1 MFANL
6 ITGAIKVRIICAI
19 LFLIG
24 GCTYNEIP
32 KTFFNCNSTTL
43 AVTLVSKLNPTSC
56 FAIDGSI
63 TVSASGG
70 IPPYAFTINNGSYQ
84 SNGVFLYLGQGSYTL
99 YAKDANNCERWIQ
112 VGITAPGSN
121 LDAAVA
127 TTPDN
132 QCLNDNGSIM
142 LTATGGT
149 PPYSYQFGTEK
160 AGKQNSF
167 SNLRS
172 GSYPFLVRDTT
183 GCLITVNVRVEHGDT
198 GTSFATNIKP
208 ILDKNCAVP
217 GCHNGD
223 NGASRNW
230 TVFTQVQNNASNIRT
245 RTTNKSMPPAGS
257 TVLTEDQIRLIACW
271 VDDGA
276 NSN

>member
-1 MFANL
+1 
-6 ITGAIKVRIICAI
+6 
-19 LFLIG
+19 
-24 GCTYNEIP
+24 
-32 KTFFNCNSTTL
+32 
-43 AVTLVSKLNPTSC
+43 
-56 FAIDGSI
+56 
-63 TVSASGG
+63 
-70 IPPYAFTINNGSYQ
+70 
-84 SNGVFLYLGQGSYTL
+84 
-99 YAKDANNCERWIQ
+99 
-112 VGITAPGSN
+112 
-121 LDAAVA
+121 
-127 TTPDN
+127 
-132 QCLNDNGSIM
+132 M

-198 GTSFATNIKP
+198 GTSFATDIKP

-230 TVFTQVQNNASNIRT
+230 TVFTQVQNNASNIGT

-276 NSN
+276 KSN

>member
-1 MFANL
+1 
-6 ITGAIKVRIICAI
+6 
-19 LFLIG
+19 
-24 GCTYNEIP
+24 
-32 KTFFNCNSTTL
+32 
-43 AVTLVSKLNPTSC
+43 
-56 FAIDGSI
+56 
-63 TVSASGG
+63 VSASGG

-112 VGITAPGSN
+112 VGIAAPGSN
-121 LDAAVA
+121 LEAAVA

-198 GTSFATNIKP
+198 GTSFATDIKP
-208 ILDKNCAVP
+208 ILDKDCAVP

-230 TVFTQVQNNASNIRT
+230 TVFTQVQSNAANIRT

-276 NSN
+276 KSN

>member
-1 MFANL
+1 M
-6 ITGAIKVRIICAI
+6 TGAIKIRIICAI

-43 AVTLVSKLNPTSC
+43 AVMLVSKLNPTSC
-56 FAIDGSI
+56 LAIDGAI
-63 TVSASGG
+63 TVAASGG
-70 IPPYAFTINNGSYQ
+70 IPPYAFTINNETYR
-84 SNGVFLYLGQGSYTL
+84 SNGAFLYLGQGSYTL

-112 VGITAPGSN
+112 VGIAAPGST

-167 SNLRS
+167 SNLKS

-183 GCLITVNVRVEHGDT
+183 GCLITVNVHVKPGDT
-198 GTSFATNIKP
+198 GTTFATEIKP
-208 ILDKNCAVP
+208 ILHKNCAIP
-217 GCHNGD
+217 ACY
-223 NGASRNW
+223 NGANGTPANW
-230 TVFTQVQNNASNIRT
+230 IMF
-245 RTTNKSMPPAGS
+245 
-257 TVLTEDQIRLIACW
+257 RL
-271 VDDGA
+271 GPY
-276 NSN
+276 